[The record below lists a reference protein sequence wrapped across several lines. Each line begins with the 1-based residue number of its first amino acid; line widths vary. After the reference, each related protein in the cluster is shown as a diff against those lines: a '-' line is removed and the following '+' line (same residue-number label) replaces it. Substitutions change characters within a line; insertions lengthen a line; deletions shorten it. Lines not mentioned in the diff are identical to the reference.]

1 MDFVLQPWQL
11 YFVILVGWVQRQ
23 QQEVIHYLIAENRV
37 LKERI
42 GKKRILLND
51 DQRRRLA
58 VKGKLLGRKRLQ
70 EIGTLFT
77 PDTILRWHRTLVAR
91 RWDYSNRRKNQVG
104 RPRVRQVIV
113 ELILRFAK
121 DNPTWG
127 YDRIQG
133 ALANVGEDVTGTLR
147 CRSGD
152 TKAQR
157 SCRSRAF
164 GTPRWYRGPD
174 SRLRTGTRPSLRR
187 RALPDDRTLPA
198 NRQRG
203 QGNRH

>member
-77 PDTILRWHRTLVAR
+77 PDTISAGIGRWSPGDGTTATGGRTR
-91 RWDYSNRRKNQVG
+91 SVG
-104 RPRVRQVIV
+104 RESAR
-113 ELILRFAK
+113 
-121 DNPTWG
+121 
-127 YDRIQG
+127 
-133 ALANVGEDVTGTLR
+133 
-147 CRSGD
+147 
-152 TKAQR
+152 
-157 SCRSRAF
+157 
-164 GTPRWYRGPD
+164 
-174 SRLRTGTRPSLRR
+174 
-187 RALPDDRTLPA
+187 
-198 NRQRG
+198 
-203 QGNRH
+203 